1 MNLKAEEGI
10 EDEVGG
16 LEVEEEDGGDL
27 PTTMAKCRGMK
38 LINTDRAM
46 EDLVADLNS
55 QGRNNKEF
63 RWATRTD
70 LGIYVAYLSKS

>member
-10 EDEVGG
+10 EDEVGE

-27 PTTMAKCRGMK
+27 PTAMAMK
-38 LINTDRAM
+38 LTNTDRAM
-46 EDLVADLNS
+46 GHLVADLNS
-55 QGRNNKEF
+55 QGRNDKEF

-70 LGIYVAYLSKS
+70 LGIYVA

>member
-16 LEVEEEDGGDL
+16 LGVEEEDAGDL
-27 PTTMAKCRGMK
+27 PTAMAKCMPK
-38 LINTDRAM
+38 LINTDRTVGH
-46 EDLVADLNS
+46 LVGDLNS
-55 QGRNNKEF
+55 QRQNDKEF

-70 LGIYVAYLSKS
+70 LGIYIPYLSKS

>member
-10 EDEVGG
+10 EDGVGG

-27 PTTMAKCRGMK
+27 PTTAMAMK
-38 LINTDRAM
+38 LNNTDRAM
-46 EDLVADLNS
+46 GHLVADLNS
-55 QGRNNKEF
+55 QGRNDKQF
-63 RWATRTD
+63 WWATRTD